1 MRYGSPGGFLLE
13 RRAGIG
19 RLVFGN
25 ANKAEG
31 GRTEKDEG
39 RKRRGTDGSEAIG
52 GAKPGSRFLSR
63 TGVKKWESR
72 VSFLILKIS

>member
-1 MRYGSPGGFLLE
+1 ME
-13 RRAGIG
+13 RRAGIW
-19 RLVFGN
+19 RLVLGN
-25 ANKAEG
+25 ANKAILLLLFLLLLLLLLLLLVLS
-31 GRTEKDEG
+31 RVAL
-39 RKRRGTDGSEAIG
+39 AIG